1 MPELVIDNS
10 GFGEWRRKLKRNE
23 RKHTIDCRENVYL
36 ILRHHSAWAGC
47 VAYDEFAQRV
57 VIRKIP
63 EIEDAGDFEP
73 GPWRA
78 DHDLQLGFW
87 LSQAEDVVCK
97 NKDTLGLGVLMAA
110 KRACFH
116 PVREFL
122 GALAWDGVARSEE
135 WLTDFLGVTKTPYTM
150 RVARYFLINMIA
162 RVMQPGCI
170 MRSVPV
176 LEGPQNRGKSTALR
190 ILAEPWFS
198 DTHLNLQNKDAYQ
211 SIQGVWLYEIS
222 EMESFSRAEVT
233 RVKAFV
239 SSRDDNYRPPYEGRN
254 IQPKRQVAFSGSTNE
269 SLYLR
274 DWSGNTRFWPVTT
287 EAEGPIKLEEL
298 AAARDQILAEAVA
311 LFRAGERRHPTRDE
325 EKDLFAPEQEQ
336 RAVEHPW
343 QARIDDWL
351 GAGTFERTTVGEVLS
366 DCLKFEASKML
377 ASHSQDVGRILHRL
391 GWQQRRESSESRRRY
406 YERPVKPKAP
416 PPDPSEVPF

>member
-1 MPELVIDNS
+1 MVQLVVDNS
-10 GFGEWRRKLKRNE
+10 GFGEWRRQLLKNDRQ
-23 RKHTIDCRENVYL
+23 RAIDCRENVYL
-36 ILRHHSAWAGC
+36 ILRYHPLWAGC

-57 VIRKIP
+57 VIRTAP
-63 EIEDAGDFEP
+63 EIEDFEV
-73 GPWRA
+73 GHWRA
-78 DHDLQLGFW
+78 EHDLQLGFW
-87 LSQAEDVVCK
+87 LSQSEGMVCK

-122 GALAWDGVARSEE
+122 DALAWDQVPRSEE

-150 RVARYFLINMIA
+150 RVARYFLLNMIA

-190 ILAEPWFS
+190 ILADPWFS
-198 DTHLNLQNKDAYQ
+198 DTHLNLQSKDAFQ
-211 SIQGVWLYEIS
+211 SIQGIWLYEIS

-239 SSRDDNYRPPYEGRN
+239 SSRDDNFRPPYEGRN
-254 IQPKRQVAFSGSTNE
+254 IQPKRQVVFSGSTNE

-274 DWSGNTRFWPVTT
+274 DWSGNTRFWPVAT
-287 EAEGPIKLEEL
+287 EVEAPINLEGL
-298 AAARDQILAEAVA
+298 AAVRDQILAEAVA
-311 LFRAGERRHPTRDE
+311 LFRAGERRHPTRE
-325 EKDLFAPEQEQ
+325 EETELFAPEQER
-336 RAVEHPW
+336 RAIEHPW
-343 QARIDDWL
+343 QARIEDWL
-351 GAGTFERTTVGEVLS
+351 AAGTFGRTTVGEVLS

-377 ASHSQDVGRILHRL
+377 ATHSQDVGRILHRL
-391 GWQQRRESSESRRRY
+391 GWQQGRESSGSRRRY
-406 YERPVKPKAP
+406 YERPARPKTP